1 MERSSFFDAT
11 LVGET
16 YDRVYLADDFARY
29 FASFIGNGVFP
40 TPSTN
45 LQVVQDANM
54 QVKLKAG
61 KGWINGRFYELTE
74 DLTLNVAVADGVLKR
89 KDRVVLRLDFINRE
103 IKAYLK
109 KGAFSSSPVAPTLTR
124 TADIYELGIADILIN
139 NGVTS
144 ITQANITDL
153 RQNNTYCG
161 LVAGVVQQID
171 TTNLFTQFESAFNV
185 WFEAIKGQLSTDVAG
200 NLQNQINLIQPLV
213 DSWEDFKDNGG
224 TLFNSLTLNNLS
236 AGADQIKTNKN
247 VLAMRFLGGETGI
260 DISRTSIAPNFLSTG
275 DNPVLGKIE
284 YPFQDLILRNIG
296 SVKERVR
303 FLTVQ
308 VNGTT
313 AASGI
318 TNIPYPQLSTRSTC
332 FLVGGYVIKGN
343 GVANSVTAN
352 DFYYENSQ
360 MTFTAVEPSRTYC
373 LLFAILKE

>member
-45 LQVVQDANM
+45 LQVVQDVNM

-109 KGAFSSSPVAPTLTR
+109 KGAFSSSPISPTLTR
-124 TADIYELGIADILIN
+124 NADIYELGIADILIN

-144 ITQANITDL
+144 VVQSNITDL

-171 TTNLFTQFESAFNV
+171 TTNLFAQFESAFNV
-185 WFEAIKGQLSTDVAG
+185 WFDAIKGQLSTDAAG
-200 NLQNQINLIQPLV
+200 NLQNQIDGHTTELNTHSSSLAEITNDITAIEANIIVESGDNTNGHYAKFADGIMTCYRTITLDISLITNQTFATPATFLSV
-213 DSWEDFKDNGG
+213 PAVSASIIG
-224 TLFNSLTLNNLS
+224 TSTAISLAAARELLCMGANSAWITNLS
-236 AGADQIKTNKN
+236 TT
-247 VLAMRFLGGETGI
+247 RTGTI
-260 DISRTSIAPNFLSTG
+260 TLCLMATG
-275 DNPVLGKIE
+275 RWK
-284 YPFQDLILRNIG
+284 
-296 SVKERVR
+296 
-303 FLTVQ
+303 
-308 VNGTT
+308 
-313 AASGI
+313 
-318 TNIPYPQLSTRSTC
+318 
-332 FLVGGYVIKGN
+332 
-343 GVANSVTAN
+343 
-352 DFYYENSQ
+352 
-360 MTFTAVEPSRTYC
+360 
-373 LLFAILKE
+373 